1 MTFTGPYTYD
11 LILESVKDDRIVA
24 KRIFEGKECRTF
36 KKPVTNDKT
45 PKIYV
50 LQAEGIIFYVG
61 YTSQSISNRLRDGLK
76 KEGTFKDY
84 KGYKWKNTSSLKLHI
99 FVFDYILK
107 GKRCEADIPIINLAE
122 AVEAELVYLVR
133 EKTGKWPEFQNEIHF
148 NNEELEKAKAIAAD
162 LYTKIMQ

>member
-1 MTFTGPYTYD
+1 MLSGEED
-11 LILESVKDDRIVA
+11 
-24 KRIFEGKECRTF
+24 KRIISKRVCDGKESSF
-36 KKPVTNDKT
+36 KTPVTQKQT

-50 LQAEGIIFYVG
+50 LKYKEAIVYIG
-61 YTSQSISNRLRDGLK
+61 YASQSIGTRMGQGMRAAGLN
-76 KEGTFKDY
+76 GY
-84 KGYKWKNTSSLKLHI
+84 HGYKWKQVDKLELYI
-99 FVFDYILK
+99 FVFDQKLK
-107 GKRCEADIPIINLAE
+107 GSKHKDDKTFVNLAE